1 MVIYFKMSLQEVYAF
16 CDIESK
22 KNSTANCD
30 VVSKLQNYTHSGWK
44 KGQKNKRLPH
54 WLKVGLLL
62 IVKAAIVIYTSEYSK
77 CVIWSVYAIVD
88 IALLF
93 QFIQSANECKRPM

>member
-1 MVIYFKMSLQEVYAF
+1 MKEGTKEQTIASLTQSRSPF
-16 CDIESK
+16 DSESG
-22 KNSTANCD
+22 NCD
-30 VVSKLQNYTHSGWK
+30 LYISD
-44 KGQKNKRLPH
+44 
-54 WLKVGLLL
+54 
-62 IVKAAIVIYTSEYSK
+62 YSK

>member
-1 MVIYFKMSLQEVYAF
+1 MKEGTKEQTIASLTQSRSPF
-16 CDIESK
+16 DSESG
-22 KNSTANCD
+22 NCD
-30 VVSKLQNYTHSGWK
+30 LYMYINISK
-44 KGQKNKRLPH
+44 
-54 WLKVGLLL
+54 
-62 IVKAAIVIYTSEYSK
+62 YSK

>member
-1 MVIYFKMSLQEVYAF
+1 MKEGTKEQTIASLTQSRSPF
-16 CDIESK
+16 DSESG
-22 KNSTANCD
+22 NCD
-30 VVSKLQNYTHSGWK
+30 LYMYINI
-44 KGQKNKRLPH
+44 N
-54 WLKVGLLL
+54 
-62 IVKAAIVIYTSEYSK
+62 EYSN

>member
-1 MVIYFKMSLQEVYAF
+1 MKEGTKEQTIASLTQSRSPF
-16 CDIESK
+16 DSESG
-22 KNSTANCD
+22 NCD
-30 VVSKLQNYTHSGWK
+30 LYMYIN
-44 KGQKNKRLPH
+44 
-54 WLKVGLLL
+54 
-62 IVKAAIVIYTSEYSK
+62 ISEYSK

>member
-1 MVIYFKMSLQEVYAF
+1 MKEGTKEQTIASLTQSISPF
-16 CDIESK
+16 DSESG
-22 KNSTANCD
+22 NCD
-30 VVSKLQNYTHSGWK
+30 LYMYIN
-44 KGQKNKRLPH
+44 
-54 WLKVGLLL
+54 
-62 IVKAAIVIYTSEYSK
+62 ISEYSK

>member
-1 MVIYFKMSLQEVYAF
+1 MKEGTKEQTIASLTQSRSPF
-16 CDIESK
+16 DSESG
-22 KNSTANCD
+22 NC
-30 VVSKLQNYTHSGWK
+30 
-44 KGQKNKRLPH
+44 
-54 WLKVGLLL
+54 GLYMY
-62 IVKAAIVIYTSEYSK
+62 INISEYSK

>member
-1 MVIYFKMSLQEVYAF
+1 MKEGTKEQTIASLTQSRSPF
-16 CDIESK
+16 DSESG
-22 KNSTANCD
+22 NCD
-30 VVSKLQNYTHSGWK
+30 LYMYIN
-44 KGQKNKRLPH
+44 
-54 WLKVGLLL
+54 
-62 IVKAAIVIYTSEYSK
+62 ISEYSN